1 MVLCLQLLRLILK
14 TAIITDK
21 INEEGYVVNLKDI
34 LYITICIIT
43 VWLGL
48 LLSILAH
55 EAGHMIGYLLSAG
68 KKKGNWYIAVGR
80 GKQIL
85 KTKRLTIFAIPI
97 SGHFECKDDLSK
109 KTSLLTLAGGP
120 VASLFMTVVLFV
132 LLGRTF
138 SAILNAYKHINYALC
153 YVAYYNLGLFIY
165 TIIPLRY
172 PAWLCKIPQS
182 DGLSILRLL
191 KRTRK

>member
-48 LLSILAH
+48 FLSILAH

-68 KKKGNWYIAVGR
+68 KKKAIGILQWEGVSKFL
-80 GKQIL
+80 KQ
-85 KTKRLTIFAIPI
+85 R
-97 SGHFECKDDLSK
+97 DLLF
-109 KTSLLTLAGGP
+109 LLSP
-120 VASLFMTVVLFV
+120 SV
-132 LLGRTF
+132 
-138 SAILNAYKHINYALC
+138 AILNVRTIFQKKHPC
-153 YVAYYNLGLFIY
+153 
-165 TIIPLRY
+165 
-172 PAWLCKIPQS
+172 
-182 DGLSILRLL
+182 
-191 KRTRK
+191 

>member
-1 MVLCLQLLRLILK
+1 MIPR
-14 TAIITDK
+14 
-21 INEEGYVVNLKDI
+21 DI
-34 LYITICIIT
+34 LYIAICIIT

-48 LLSILAH
+48 FLSILAH

-68 KKKGNWYIAVGR
+68 KEKNNWYIAVGR

-97 SGHFECKDDLSK
+97 SGYFECKDDLSK

-120 VASLFMTVVLFV
+120 VASFFVTVSLFF
-132 LLGRTF
+132 LLGHTF
-138 SAILNAYKHINYALC
+138 SAILKSYRHLWFAFC
-153 YVAYYNLGLFIY
+153 YVAYYNLGLFIC
-165 TIIPLRY
+165 TLLPWRY
-172 PAWLCKIPQS
+172 PAWLCKISLS

-191 KRTRK
+191 KGLRK

>member
-1 MVLCLQLLRLILK
+1 
-14 TAIITDK
+14 
-21 INEEGYVVNLKDI
+21 
-34 LYITICIIT
+34 
-43 VWLGL
+43 
-48 LLSILAH
+48 
-55 EAGHMIGYLLSAG
+55 
-68 KKKGNWYIAVGR
+68 
-80 GKQIL
+80 
-85 KTKRLTIFAIPI
+85 
-97 SGHFECKDDLSK
+97 
-109 KTSLLTLAGGP
+109 
-120 VASLFMTVVLFV
+120 MTVVLFV